1 MPAIDTLFGQ
11 PLAEA
16 LGWALLHSVWQIALV
31 AAIAAAVLAL
41 ARRGAADVR
50 YVVSSIALA
59 LMLTWPAV
67 TAWTTWATLTAEPV
81 SRAAYVTASMAPAP
95 AAGTAVSVDAPPA
108 RLAPW
113 SPATETTS
121 APPDLGRW
129 LPLVLTVWLGGVT
142 LFSLR
147 LLMGWVLVERL
158 RLAARRPVGAAV
170 QRMVARVS
178 RRLHVAGPVAAF
190 ESAAVD
196 VPAVIGWLKPVLLVP
211 ASALGGLSPDQLEAI
226 LAHEIAHV
234 RRHDY
239 LVNLLQTVVETLLFY
254 HPAVWWVSRRIRIER
269 EHCCDDLA
277 AALCGDPVRYARAL
291 ADLEGLRVRSGG
303 FALAATD
310 GSLLGRVRRLL
321 GGAPRS
327 DRSPAWLT
335 VVPALVMVAAGAAGA
350 TAITGQTSATGVAV
364 ATGQTTGVGPV
375 VAAEG
380 VKVGTG
386 VEPVVAAEGVTVGT
400 GVEPA
405 VAAEGVSV
413 GTGVGPVV
421 AAEGVSAG
429 TGVALAGQDVSIQSR
444 GESRIVHS
452 DGTRRFEV
460 RYRGTIALA
469 DDDRSIASISPG
481 GYLIVSDGRWFWL
494 KDYRVEIRADR
505 DGALESRF
513 WVDGHEQPFEPEGR
527 EWLEKSLLRL
537 VRSTG
542 FAADA
547 RVARILK
554 ANGPAGVLDE
564 IAQLEA
570 DYARRV
576 YFETL
581 FDQATL
587 DGAMLT
593 RALTLAG
600 QTISSDY
607 ELSRS
612 LRKAGETQRLD
623 DNASQ
628 TAYVDAATRI
638 SSDYELQRTLAAVL
652 TRAPLGDALV
662 VRLLDAASHLSS
674 DYEASRFL
682 RALVERQ
689 PLSAE
694 SRAAFF
700 RAVGTIGSDYEH
712 QRVLAAVMARR
723 GLTDAEVALVLQS
736 ALELGS
742 DYERSR
748 LLRAVAGS
756 RSVDGPLAVDF
767 FKAAGGIGSDYE
779 KQRVLA
785 IVAGKAGLSE
795 ETLVALLGAAK
806 GIGSDYELSRL
817 LVKVAETQTL
827 EGRAR
832 DAFLDAADGIGS
844 SHESGKV
851 MTALVRNERRR

>member
-1 MPAIDTLFGQ
+1 MPAIDALFGQ

-31 AAIAAAVLAL
+31 AAVAAAVLAF

-67 TAWTTWATLTAEPV
+67 TCWTTWAALTAEPV
-81 SRAAYVTASMAPAP
+81 AEVAHATGSAVPAP
-95 AAGTAVSVDAPPA
+95 SPDTPVSGEASAAGPGPSSHAAEA
-108 RLAPW
+108 
-113 SPATETTS
+113 TS
-121 APPDLGRW
+121 AASDLGHW
-129 LPLVLTVWLGGVT
+129 LPLVLTVWFGGVT

-158 RLAARRPVGAAV
+158 RLGARRPVGAAV
-170 QRMVARVS
+170 ERMVARVS

-211 ASALGGLSPDQLEAI
+211 ASAIGGLSPDQLEAI

-254 HPAVWWVSRRIRIER
+254 HPGAWWVSRRIRIER

-277 AALCGDPVRYARAL
+277 AALCGDPVRYAHAL

-321 GGAPRS
+321 DGAPRS
-327 DRSPAWLT
+327 DRAPAWLT

-350 TAITGQTSATGVAV
+350 TAIA
-364 ATGQTTGVGPV
+364 GQTTG
-375 VAAEG
+375 A
-380 VKVGTG
+380 
-386 VEPVVAAEGVTVGT
+386 
-400 GVEPA
+400 
-405 VAAEGVSV
+405 
-413 GTGVGPVV
+413 GPVV
-421 AAEGVSAG
+421 AAEGVSVGIGTGPVIAAEGVAVG
-429 TGVALAGQDVSIQSR
+429 TGVEPAIAAEGVAVGIGVGPAIAAEGVAVGTGVDPAVAAEGLAIGQETSVQSR
-444 GESRIVHS
+444 GESHIS
-452 DGTRRFEV
+452 WSNGSKRFEV
-460 RYRGTIALA
+460 RYRGTIELA
-469 DDDRSIASISPG
+469 NDDRSITSISPG
-481 GYLIVSDGRWFWL
+481 GYLIVSDGRWFWS
-494 KDYRVEIRADR
+494 KDYKVEIRADG
-505 DGALESRF
+505 DGRLESRF
-513 WVDGHEQPFEPEGR
+513 WVDGREQPFEPEGR

-542 FAADA
+542 FASDA

-554 ANGPAGVLDE
+554 ASGPGGVLDE
-564 IAQLEA
+564 IALLEA

-576 YFETL
+576 YFERL

-587 DGAMLT
+587 DSAELT
-593 RALTLAG
+593 RALALAG
-600 QTISSDY
+600 KTIASDY
-607 ELSRS
+607 DLSRA
-612 LRKAGETQRLD
+612 LRKAGETQFLD
-623 DNASQ
+623 DNASR
-628 TAYVDAATRI
+628 TAYVDAATSI

-652 TRAPLGDALV
+652 TRAPLDDALA

-682 RALVERQ
+682 RAFVEKQ
-689 PLSAE
+689 PLSTE
-694 SRAAFF
+694 GRAALF
-700 RAVGTIGSDYEH
+700 RAIGTIGSDYEH

-736 ALELGS
+736 SLELGS

-748 LLRAVAGS
+748 LLRSVAGS

-785 IVAGKAGLSE
+785 IVAGQAGLGE
-795 ETLVALLGAAK
+795 GTLVSLLDAAK
-806 GIGSDYELSRL
+806 GIDSDYELSRL

-827 EGRAR
+827 EGRSR
-832 DAFLDAADGIGS
+832 DAFVDAANGIGS
-844 SHESGKV
+844 THESGKV